1 MSLCFRCNIERIDT
15 QLAEFTL
22 YQVFILE
29 LYMFGY
35 INNIYFLTMFDL
47 LKYLNYILNL
57 EYILIYTNTIT
68 LISRTNS

>member
-22 YQVFILE
+22 HQVFILE

>member
-68 LISRTNS
+68 LI